1 MPLTIL
7 LHSSKTMVPTESEH
21 NVTKPLFLAQAS
33 ELAEVVKGLSDSQ
46 LQQCMHVS
54 PKLSEEVRD
63 MFADWSAQPSRYPAI
78 ETFRGDIYSGL
89 RARSFTDEQEAFAQQ
104 HLVLL
109 SGLYGLL
116 RPYDGVWP
124 YRLEAAYKLPLKNA
138 KNIYDF
144 WGSQLASVVPNDGP
158 IVNVTSAEY
167 EKLVLPYFSKD
178 RVITPKF
185 LSRMPGKSEAV
196 FVAVHAKIA
205 RGAYARWLIQRG
217 IDSAEGLEAFRDLG
231 YRYQPEL
238 STSQHPVYVCDSFE
252 GIGLSQRLT

>member
-1 MPLTIL
+1 
-7 LHSSKTMVPTESEH
+7 MVPTESEH
-21 NVTKPLFLAQAS
+21 SVSKPLFLEQAS
-33 ELAEVVKGLSDSQ
+33 ELAEVVKALSDSQ

-54 PKLSEEVRD
+54 PKLAEEVRD
-63 MFADWSAQPSRYPAI
+63 MFANWSVQSSKYPAI

-89 RARSFTDEQEAFAQQ
+89 RARSFTAEQAAFAQK

-144 WGSQLASVVPNDGP
+144 WGSQLASVIPSEGA
-158 IVNVTSAEY
+158 IINVTSVEY
-167 EKLVLPYFSKD
+167 EKLVLPYLSND

-185 LSRMPGKSEAV
+185 LSRMHGKADPV

-217 IDSAEGLEAFRDLG
+217 IDSADGLERFNDLG
-231 YRYQPEL
+231 YRHQSAL
-238 STSQHPVYVCDSFE
+238 STPQQPVYICDSFA
-252 GIGLSQRLT
+252 GIGLSQRLA